1 MQRNAVRLC
10 SYSLNPGVTQ
20 VFEASRIG
28 DVEKLRNIL
37 KQMQAHEIYTALET
51 MAMTMES
58 SFCGTPVAFAAAN
71 GHMDVLRCLVE
82 NGGDINSRRLVRIYS
97 DDHKCDK
104 CTPLMIAS
112 EKGHINAVNFLIGKG
127 AYTELQNTEGET
139 ALHFVVRAKG
149 DSVGIARRLIENGAD
164 VNARTHNNRTPLM
177 LASSNDDINLVRFLL
192 KNGANVNLEDDQ
204 GRTAL
209 YYAVR
214 DSYHDTCDVVRCLIS
229 SGANVNA
236 RTGCLSS
243 PLMKASEMNSINIVN
258 FLIENGANINY
269 QNKEGLTALHYAL
282 TCYRGNFVNNISEV
296 AHKLLTLRASNLYS
310 DQRLTPLLYA
320 CNRCEISVVE
330 NLVLR
335 PEYTV
340 TTKDRI
346 DALEL
351 LGASLATCF
360 PLRDY
365 DVLEVGYEYMKRAM
379 EARFEDGSKRF
390 LKQPIETDED
400 YQNWKESETMEEL
413 AQIEGSTDA
422 IILEGLVIRERIL
435 GRDNTALLAPLRIVA
450 QFYGNLGDLYLP
462 TCIGLYKRV
471 IKITHRRSES
481 AGDEINKLTSLL
493 YKMVGSNGYPILNDL
508 VTLLEHSIL
517 EYEMEKKHITE
528 LTSEKISL
536 KQLRIDTHRSHLSNL
551 LHCLIKL
558 VQITKCYEYGKTA
571 RCLSALL
578 QRLVH
583 MNPRDDQ
590 GDNLLHKAVGN
601 LVSGEIL
608 CIDAVKFLMNAGVS
622 INAVNNNGDTPLHR
636 AVMIKPNNRDELLHL
651 SDMLTVLLDEGAHH
665 DFVNNLGKTAMDLAT
680 TDEIRRILSEKRNL
694 ELKCISARAVKNFGL
709 PYMGVVPKTLE
720 RYISMH

>member
-10 SYSLNPGVTQ
+10 SYSLNPGVAQ
-20 VFEASRIG
+20 VFEASQIG
-28 DVEKLRNIL
+28 DVEKLQNIL
-37 KQMQAHEIYTALET
+37 KQIQAHEINTALET
-51 MAMTMES
+51 MAMPMES

-112 EKGHINAVNFLIGKG
+112 EKGHINVVKFLIGQG
-127 AYTELQNTEGET
+127 AYTDLQNTEGET

-149 DSVGIARRLIENGAD
+149 DSVGISRRLIENGAD
-164 VNARTHNNRTPLM
+164 VNARTHNKHTPLM
-177 LASSNDDINLVRFLL
+177 LASSNDDINLVNFLL

-204 GRTAL
+204 GRSAL
-209 YYAVR
+209 HYAVR

-229 SGANVNA
+229 AGANVNA
-236 RTGCLSS
+236 RTKCLSS

-258 FLIENGANINY
+258 FLIEKGANINY

-296 AHKLLTLRASNLYS
+296 AHKLLTLGASANLYS
-310 DQRLTPLLYA
+310 NQRLTPLLYV

-335 PEYTV
+335 PEYT
-340 TTKDRI
+340 TKDRI

-351 LGASLATCF
+351 LGASLATCL

-379 EARFEDGSKRF
+379 EARFEDDSKYL
-390 LKQPIETDED
+390 LKQPVEADED
-400 YQNWKESETMEEL
+400 YQNWRESETMEEL

-435 GRDNTALLAPLRIVA
+435 GKENTALLEPLRIVA
-450 QFYGNLGDLYLP
+450 QYYGNLCDLYLP

-471 IKITHRRSES
+471 IKIAHRCSDS
-481 AGDEINKLTSLL
+481 ARDEIDKLTSLL
-493 YKMVGSNGYPILNDL
+493 YKMVRSNGYPKLNDL

-528 LTSEKISL
+528 LTSEKKPL
-536 KQLRIDTHRSHLSNL
+536 KQLIDAHRSHLSNS

-558 VQITKCYEYGKTA
+558 VQITKCYEYGKTS
-571 RCLSALL
+571 RRLSALL
-578 QRLVH
+578 QRLVQ
-583 MNPRDDQ
+583 MNPRDDH
-590 GDNLLHKAVGN
+590 GNNLLHKAVGN
-601 LVSGEIL
+601 LVSAEIL
-608 CIDAVKFLMNAGVS
+608 CIDTVKFFLNAGVS
-622 INAVNNNGDTPLHR
+622 VNAVNNNGDTPLHR
-636 AVMIKPNNRDELLHL
+636 AVISKPNNRAELLHL

-665 DFVNNLGKTAMDLAT
+665 DFVNNFGKTAMDLAT
-680 TDEIRRILSEKRNL
+680 SDEARRILSEKRNL